1 MTVGVSTAAC
11 GQPLYGPSEMQTKHS
26 VCGITQITCIY
37 SISHHP
43 LNSLMITQT
52 FDFAK
57 SFYFFQLTFHIHRII
72 LGYLSKNPQMI
83 LNINRTLR
91 MPEKT
96 HTPTSH
102 HHHHITHSLF
112 NQVNPYYHELSK
124 RLSDLFSCHHMSQKY
139 FLSLM
144 EFPVY
149 IIYTTHIPSRKV
161 QTKKL
166 IHDF

>member
-1 MTVGVSTAAC
+1 
-11 GQPLYGPSEMQTKHS
+11 
-26 VCGITQITCIY
+26 
-37 SISHHP
+37 
-43 LNSLMITQT
+43 
-52 FDFAK
+52 
-57 SFYFFQLTFHIHRII
+57 
-72 LGYLSKNPQMI
+72 MI

-149 IIYTTHIPSRKV
+149 IIYTNNFPGYYP
-161 QTKKL
+161 KL
-166 IHDF
+166 NPARAMARVSIKLKNYEPKPKNVHVT